1 MTPVNAV
8 EVSSGGRR
16 LRIRRATP
24 EEHAAIAAM
33 VLAIA
38 LEPFGSE
45 LIPQNRISEEDWS
58 RSWLAICDGD
68 MAGVVLTNGEW
79 IGDLWIRREYRNH
92 GIGKAL
98 LLRGESEIVARGHRN
113 FRLRV
118 VKSNTK
124 AVDFYRH
131 LGWHIEREFP
141 HETMPAT
148 MLEMSKPAAN

>member
-1 MTPVNAV
+1 MNPVEISA
-8 EVSSGGRR
+8 SSRD
-16 LRIRRATP
+16 LQIRKATP
-24 EEHAAIAAM
+24 GEHAAIAAM

-38 LEPFGSE
+38 LETFGSD
-45 LIPQNRISEEDWS
+45 LVSQDRFSEEDWS

-79 IGDLWIRREYRNH
+79 IGDLWVRREYRNR

-98 LLRGESEIVARGHRN
+98 LLRGESEIAAHGHRI

-131 LGWHIEREFP
+131 LGWQIEREFP
-141 HETMPAT
+141 HETLPAT
-148 MLEMSKPAAN
+148 MFEMSKPAAD